1 MLGWIDADANKSRQC
16 PAPFVSVHDIGE
28 LLRLSCGQGPQLADS
43 RPQLLHR
50 RFKKGSAIYRQ
61 GQLFDSLYIVRFGFV
76 KTVVRDIEG
85 TERVL
90 SFPMKSNLLGFDG
103 IWEDRYSS
111 EATALTDCQL
121 IVIPFKQLLS
131 AKTSCREL
139 EALVYRA
146 ISRELS
152 EEHAGV
158 SMASRLKAEARVAR
172 FLEELANRYAA
183 LGYSSKEIA
192 LPMTRRDI
200 GCYLGLSLET
210 VSRSFSILA
219 SMGVI
224 NVHRKMVTILKLE
237 MLHRFHT
244 CPLRLVQQG
253 RLHPRNMLQRT
264 CGANE

>member
-1 MLGWIDADANKSRQC
+1 MLGWSDTDANRYRQY
-16 PAPFVSVHDIGE
+16 PAPFISIHDIGE
-28 LLRLSCGQGPQLADS
+28 LLRLSCGQGPQLVGS
-43 RPQLLHR
+43 IPQLLHR
-50 RFKKGSAIYRQ
+50 RFKKGGAVYRQ
-61 GQLFDSLYIVRFGFV
+61 GQLFDSLYIVRFGFL

-85 TERVL
+85 VERVL

-121 IVIPFKQLLS
+121 IAIPFKQLLS
-131 AKTSCREL
+131 AKHSCREL

-146 ISRELS
+146 ISREFS
-152 EEHAGV
+152 EGHAGV
-158 SMASRLKAEARVAR
+158 SMSSPLKAEARVAR

-183 LGYSSKEIA
+183 LGYSSKEIV

-200 GCYLGLSLET
+200 GSYLGLSLET

-224 NVHRKMVTILKLE
+224 EVHRKMVTILETE

-244 CPLRLVQQG
+244 CPIRLAQKD
-253 RLHPRNMLQRT
+253 RLHPLNMLQRT
-264 CGANE
+264 SGANA